1 MANLPTEL
9 FRKRVFKMNYI
20 FYNSELDAISNAP
33 TIDFVSKSIHH
44 DAIVNEDSEFNVPL
58 GYELVT
64 MRHSL
69 NTKLVAV
76 EPTAN
81 SVREFKTVG
90 QLIKKQKD
98 SVYYRQWLLA
108 VALTDPPFNFPARCR
123 AFLNN

>member
-1 MANLPTEL
+1 MVNLIKL
-9 FRKRVFKMNYI
+9 IRKRLFTMKYI
-20 FYNSELDAISNAP
+20 FYNPELNTISNAP

-44 DAIVNEDSEFNVPL
+44 DAIVAKDSEFNVPL
-58 GYELVT
+58 GYEVVT
-64 MRHSL
+64 VNHSFT
-69 NTKLVAV
+69 TKLVTV

-90 QLIKKQKD
+90 QLIEKQKD
-98 SVYYRQWLLA
+98 SVYYHQWLLA

>member
-1 MANLPTEL
+1 MANLIKII
-9 FRKRVFKMNYI
+9 RKRLLKMKYV
-20 FYNSELDAISNAP
+20 FYNPELDTISNAP
-33 TIDFVSKSIHH
+33 VIDFALKSIHH

-58 GYELVT
+58 GYEVAT
-64 MRHSL
+64 IRHSFD
-69 NTKLVAV
+69 TKLVAV

-98 SVYYRQWLLA
+98 LVYYRQWLLA
-108 VALTDPPFNFPARCR
+108 VALIDPPFNFAARCR

>member
-1 MANLPTEL
+1 MANLIKII
-9 FRKRVFKMNYI
+9 RKRLLKMKYV

-33 TIDFVSKSIHH
+33 TVEFVSKSIHH

-58 GYELVT
+58 GYEVAT
-64 MRHSL
+64 IRHSFD
-69 NTKLVAV
+69 TKLVAV

-81 SVREFKTVG
+81 SVREFKTAG

-98 SVYYRQWLLA
+98 SAYYRQWLLA
-108 VALTDPPFNFPARCR
+108 VALTDPPFNFPARCN

>member
-1 MANLPTEL
+1 MASLIKII
-9 FRKRVFKMNYI
+9 RKRLLKMKYV

-33 TIDFVSKSIHH
+33 AIDFALKSIHH
-44 DAIVNEDSEFNVPL
+44 DAIVAEDSEFNVPL
-58 GYELVT
+58 GYEVAT
-64 MRHSL
+64 IRHSFD
-69 NTKLVAV
+69 TKLVAV

-98 SVYYRQWLLA
+98 SIYYRQWLLA
-108 VALTDPPFNFPARCR
+108 VALTDPPFNFAARCR

>member
-1 MANLPTEL
+1 MANLIKII
-9 FRKRVFKMNYI
+9 RKRLLKMKYV

-33 TIDFVSKSIHH
+33 IIDFASKSIHH
-44 DAIVNEDSEFNVPL
+44 DAIVAKDSEFNVPL
-58 GYELVT
+58 GYEVAT
-64 MRHSL
+64 VNSNL

-90 QLIKKQKD
+90 QLIKEQKD

-108 VALTDPPFNFPARCR
+108 VALIDPPFNFAARCR

>member
-1 MANLPTEL
+1 M
-9 FRKRVFKMNYI
+9 KYV

-33 TIDFVSKSIHH
+33 TIDFALKSIHH
-44 DAIVNEDSEFNVPL
+44 DAIVAKDSEFNVPL
-58 GYELVT
+58 GYETVAVNY
-64 MRHSL
+64 SL
-69 NTKLVAV
+69 DTKLVTV

-98 SVYYRQWLLA
+98 LVYYRQWLLA
-108 VALTDPPFNFPARCR
+108 TALTDPPFDFAARCN

>member
-1 MANLPTEL
+1 MVNLIKL
-9 FRKRVFKMNYI
+9 IRKRLFTMKYI
-20 FYNSELDAISNAP
+20 FYNPELNTISNAP

-44 DAIVNEDSEFNVPL
+44 DAIVAKDSEFNVPL
-58 GYELVT
+58 GYEVAT
-64 MRHSL
+64 EQRSPD
-69 NTKLVAV
+69 TKLVAV

>member
-1 MANLPTEL
+1 M
-9 FRKRVFKMNYI
+9 KYI
-20 FYNSELDAISNAP
+20 FYNPELDTISNAP
-33 TIDFVSKSIHH
+33 AIDFASKSIHH
-44 DAIVNEDSEFNVPL
+44 DAIVNEDSKFNVPL

-108 VALTDPPFNFPARCR
+108 VALTDPPFNFAARCR

>member
-1 MANLPTEL
+1 MANLIKII
-9 FRKRVFKMNYI
+9 RKRLLKMKYV

-33 TIDFVSKSIHH
+33 TIDFASKSIHH
-44 DAIVNEDSEFNVPL
+44 DAIVNENSEFNVPL
-58 GYELVT
+58 GYEVAT
-64 MRHSL
+64 IRH
-69 NTKLVAV
+69 NFDTKLVTV

-108 VALTDPPFNFPARCR
+108 VALTDPPFNFPARCN

>member
-1 MANLPTEL
+1 MVNLIKL
-9 FRKRVFKMNYI
+9 VRKRFYKMNYI

-33 TIDFVSKSIHH
+33 TIDFASKSIHR
-44 DAIVNEDSEFNVPL
+44 DAIVAKDSEFNVPL
-58 GYELVT
+58 GYEVAT
-64 MRHSL
+64 EQRSPD
-69 NTKLVAV
+69 TKLVAV

-90 QLIKKQKD
+90 QLIKKRKD
-98 SVYYRQWLLA
+98 SAYYRQWLLA

>member
-1 MANLPTEL
+1 ME
-9 FRKRVFKMNYI
+9 YI
-20 FYNSELDAISNAP
+20 FYNSELDTISNAP
-33 TIDFVSKSIHH
+33 TIDFALKSIHH
-44 DAIVNEDSEFNVPL
+44 DAIVAKDSEFNVPL
-58 GYELVT
+58 GYETVA
-64 MRHSL
+64 MCCSSD
-69 NTKLVAV
+69 TKLVAV

-108 VALTDPPFNFPARCR
+108 VALTDPPFNFAARCH

>member
-1 MANLPTEL
+1 MANLIKII
-9 FRKRVFKMNYI
+9 RKRLLKMKYV

-33 TIDFVSKSIHH
+33 TIDFASKSIHH
-44 DAIVNEDSEFNVPL
+44 DAIVAKDSEFNVPL
-58 GYELVT
+58 GYEVAT
-64 MRHSL
+64 EQRSF

-108 VALTDPPFNFPARCR
+108 VSLIDPPFNFPARCG

>member
-1 MANLPTEL
+1 MVNLIKII
-9 FRKRVFKMNYI
+9 RKRLLKMKYV
-20 FYNSELDAISNAP
+20 FYNLELDTISNAP

-58 GYELVT
+58 GYEVAT
-64 MRHSL
+64 IRHSFD
-69 NTKLVAV
+69 TKLVAV

-108 VALTDPPFNFPARCR
+108 VALTDPPFNFAARCR
-123 AFLNN
+123 AFLDN